1 MIKRNYGC
9 LKLILKVLNKR
20 GAREKDVDGRRR
32 LMLSILVLLEVEH
45 AKSYEI
51 SLSC

>member
-1 MIKRNYGC
+1 MPKINHLR
-9 LKLILKVLNKR
+9 VLNIPC
-20 GAREKDVDGRRR
+20 AREKDVDGRRR
-32 LMLSILVLLEVEH
+32 LMPSILVLLEVEH